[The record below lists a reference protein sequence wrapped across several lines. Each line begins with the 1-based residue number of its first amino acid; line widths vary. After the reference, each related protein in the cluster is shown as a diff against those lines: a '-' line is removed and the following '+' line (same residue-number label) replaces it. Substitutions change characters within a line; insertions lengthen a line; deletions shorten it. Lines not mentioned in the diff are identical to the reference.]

1 MLDKTTF
8 KNLSRACLP
17 PATAQFLRR
26 ATCRLDYRRQ
36 MRRCRTAFLRYG
48 ERYPQPLL
56 FVAGLPKSGT
66 TWLKKMLSSYPGFH
80 EVIVPE
86 ATLYELDT
94 GGSHDFEFPEDLFKR
109 FDGRL
114 VVLKMH
120 AHGSP
125 RNKRLLRE
133 AGLPHVV
140 LYRDLRDVAVS
151 HYFYVRRTPWHP
163 EYARYAPLSVE
174 EGLMIFAET
183 LLPDFVAWVRSWH
196 ESEVEGGRL
205 IIRYEDLV
213 ADTERIFGR
222 VAAHFG
228 LDHAPETIRTVVEA
242 HRFDR
247 MSGGRRQGIQDA
259 GSFFRKGI
267 AGDWRNHFTEP
278 VKAAFK
284 EHGGDFW
291 VAYGYE
297 RDSNW

>member
-1 MLDKTTF
+1 MMDKARIKDLTRTY
-8 KNLSRACLP
+8 LP
-17 PATAQFLRR
+17 PAAARGLRR
-26 ATCRLDYRRQ
+26 ATCRVDYRRQ
-36 MRRCRTAFLRYG
+36 MRRCRAAFLRYG
-48 ERYPQPLL
+48 ERYPHPLL

-66 TWLKKMLSSYPGFH
+66 TWLKKMLASYPGFH

-94 GGSHDFEFPEDLFKR
+94 GGSHDFEFPEDLFTR
-109 FDGRL
+109 FEGRL
-114 VVLKMH
+114 AVLKMH

-125 RNKRLLRE
+125 HNTRLLRE
-133 AGLPHVV
+133 AGLPYVA

-163 EYARYAPLSVE
+163 EYARYTPLSVE
-174 EGLMIFAET
+174 EGLMTFAET

-196 ESEVEGGRL
+196 ENGDRERRL

-213 ADTERIFGR
+213 ADTERVFGS

-228 LDHAPETIRTVVEA
+228 LDHAPETIRAVVEA

-259 GSFFRKGI
+259 GSFFRKGV

-284 EHGGDFW
+284 ERGGDFW
-291 VAYGYE
+291 VAFGYE
-297 RDSNW
+297 RDEDW